1 MITENM
7 QTSDSGCISIK
18 LCLKK
23 EVIGQIRPAGHRGR
37 IYINNK
43 SAKNNI
49 RNSDGKKKKKIV
61 IQAWKPL
68 EKVRKR
74 SEAQKLIYER

>member
-1 MITENM
+1 M

-23 EVIGQIRPAGHRGR
+23 EVIVQIRPAGHRGR

-49 RNSDGKKKKKIV
+49 RNSDGKKKKSNTGMKTI
-61 IQAWKPL
+61 
-68 EKVRKR
+68 RK
-74 SEAQKLIYER
+74 SQKKDQNLKS

>member
-23 EVIGQIRPAGHRGR
+23 EVIGQIRPSGHRGR

-49 RNSDGKKKKKIV
+49 RNSDGKKKDSNTGMKTIRKSQKKIRSS
-61 IQAWKPL
+61 
-68 EKVRKR
+68 KVD
-74 SEAQKLIYER
+74 L

>member
-1 MITENM
+1 M

-49 RNSDGKKKKKIV
+49 RNSDEKKKKKDSNTGMKTIRKSQKK
-61 IQAWKPL
+61 IRSS
-68 EKVRKR
+68 KVD
-74 SEAQKLIYER
+74 L

>member
-1 MITENM
+1 M

-23 EVIGQIRPAGHRGR
+23 EVIVQIRPAGHRGR

-49 RNSDGKKKKKIV
+49 RNSDGKKKKV
-61 IQAWKPL
+61 IQA
-68 EKVRKR
+68 
-74 SEAQKLIYER
+74 

>member
-49 RNSDGKKKKKIV
+49 RNSDEKKKKKDSNTGMKTIRKSQKK
-61 IQAWKPL
+61 IRSS
-68 EKVRKR
+68 KVD
-74 SEAQKLIYER
+74 L